1 MSSIRFSFEC
11 CQLKL
16 GLFKLILKLCLP
28 NSDAHLFVGLHTY
41 ERLPATYLVMGLD
54 FMVTADHHV
63 WFIEANNYPL
73 WPSNVANLDKH
84 TYRMAVSISK

>member
-1 MSSIRFSFEC
+1 MLMKSGIR
-11 CQLKL
+11 
-16 GLFKLILKLCLP
+16 P
-28 NSDAHLFVGLHTY
+28 LFVGLHTY

-84 TYRMAVSISK
+84 TYRMAVKILNKKTTHLVSSL